1 MNIKMTQDLQ
11 HSTNIWSL
19 KELLSL
25 CCVRALGLGLAGHA
39 CDESTLEL
47 PDTLLGRL
55 CSLGPLCFFFGGCL
69 GYDCLGLCSLGGGL
83 GGSSSLAH
91 DQRNGDGVVNAPA
104 AAPQT
109 NARNLAKNQNVA
121 STLEHLQCTMLCEA
135 PQRSSTRYRQ
145 ANGWMAAWQPLP
157 ALPRMNDLGANRFG
171 IIMELV
177 GRGMC

>member
-1 MNIKMTQDLQ
+1 MNINMRQDLQ
-11 HSTNIWSL
+11 HLTNIWSL

-25 CCVRALGLGLAGHA
+25 CCIRALGLGLVGHA

-55 CSLGPLCFFFGGCL
+55 CSLGPFCFFFGGCL
-69 GYDCLGLCSLGGGL
+69 GFDCLGLCSLGVGL

-135 PQRSSTRYRQ
+135 PQRSSTRYSMQ
-145 ANGWMAAWQPLP
+145 
-157 ALPRMNDLGANRFG
+157 GAGKWLDGCVATSSSLAQN
-171 IIMELV
+171 E
-177 GRGMC
+177 

>member
-25 CCVRALGLGLAGHA
+25 CCVRALGLGLVGHA
-39 CDESTLEL
+39 CGESTLEL

-55 CSLGPLCFFFGGCL
+55 CSLGGGCL
-69 GYDCLGLCSLGGGL
+69 GFDCLGLCSLGGGL

-121 STLEHLQCTMLCEA
+121 STLERLQCTMLCEA
-135 PQRSSTRYRQ
+135 PQRSSTRYSVQ
-145 ANGWMAAWQPLP
+145 
-157 ALPRMNDLGANRFG
+157 GAGKWLDGCVATSSSLAQN
-171 IIMELV
+171 E
-177 GRGMC
+177 

>member
-25 CCVRALGLGLAGHA
+25 CCIRALGLGLVGHA
-39 CDESTLEL
+39 CDETTLEL
-47 PDTLLGRL
+47 
-55 CSLGPLCFFFGGCL
+55 LCFFWGGCL
-69 GYDCLGLCSLGGGL
+69 GFDCLGLCSLGGGL
-83 GGSSSLAH
+83 GGRSSSLAH
-91 DQRNGDGVVNAPA
+91 DQHNGDGDVNAPA

-135 PQRSSTRYRQ
+135 PQGSSTRYSMQ
-145 ANGWMAAWQPLP
+145 GAGKWLDGCMATSSSLAQ
-157 ALPRMNDLGANRFG
+157 N
-171 IIMELV
+171 E
-177 GRGMC
+177 